1 MKNILNLV
9 YDIWDSDTP
18 IFNGKSHYPNKNF
31 WDFEDFI
38 KSYINS
44 FSNSDESGKIVIK
57 NHKIKDVYDKPNEKF
72 YYVICNGST
81 NIDEIVKD
89 GLILSEEIQQCLKS
103 CANFN
108 VVFFSHHESDN
119 ENGFVCLNNLNLPNK
134 QLYIINNN
142 YKLNDYVVKY
152 NSEINVY
159 SIMYLPIVVSLSLEL
174 NDMPFNAH
182 NVKDKFFMCFNRGP
196 KIHRCGVL
204 IYMLKNKLLDDSNWS
219 FIPLFSNKYQNSDY
233 LSLFDENEMDILHH
247 EIEYIN
253 NLKIKISDTE
263 VNDLEFDNN
272 NEITIIN
279 PIYVNRLYP
288 PDMPH
293 NYENTYVN
301 IVTESQFID
310 LGNVVHITEKSFKPF
325 FYYQFPIIL
334 ATHHHIKSLKEK
346 YDFDFFDDIINHSYD
361 NEPNQKKR
369 FKMITEELKRLH
381 ENKVALIEF
390 YSKNL
395 QRFKDNKNKVIQ
407 IGKNKSDYF
416 FIKNLLN

>member
-9 YDIWDSDTP
+9 YDIWDGDDP
-18 IFNGKSHYPNKNF
+18 IFNGKSHYPNKIF

-57 NHKIKDVYDKPNEKF
+57 NHKIKDVYDNSNEKF
-72 YYVICNGST
+72 YYVICHASIS
-81 NIDEIVKD
+81 IDEIINDK
-89 GLILSEEIQQCLKS
+89 LILSEEIIECLKI
-103 CANFN
+103 CKNFN
-108 VVFFSHHESDN
+108 LIFFSHHESDN
-119 ENGFVCLNNLNLPNK
+119 ENGFAVLNNIGVSPK
-134 QLYIINNN
+134 QIYIVNNN
-142 YKLNDYVVKY
+142 YKLNHYVINYK
-152 NSEINVY
+152 SEINVY
-159 SIMYLPIVVSLSLEL
+159 SIMYLPIVVALSLEK
-174 NDMPFNAH
+174 NDIPFDAYEKN
-182 NVKDKFFMCFNRGP
+182 KFFMCFNRGP
-196 KIHRCGVL
+196 KIHRCGLL
-204 IYMLKNKLLDDSNWS
+204 IYMLKNKLLDDTNWS
-219 FIPLFSNKYQNSDY
+219 FIPLYSKKCQNSNY
-233 LSLFDENEMDILHH
+233 LSLFEDSELETLHD
-247 EIEYIN
+247 EIEYMD

-288 PDMPH
+288 PDIPH
-293 NYENTYVN
+293 NYKNAYIN

-310 LGNVVHITEKSFKPF
+310 LGNVIHITEKSFKPF

-346 YDFDFFDDIINHSYD
+346 YNFDFFDDVINHSYD
-361 NEPNQKKR
+361 NEPDQKKR

-381 ENKVALIEF
+381 ENKETLIEF
-390 YSKNL
+390 YSKNS
-395 QRFKDNKNKVIQ
+395 QRFEDNKNKVIQ
-407 IGKNKSDYF
+407 IGKNKSDYL

>member
-9 YDIWDSDTP
+9 YDIWDGDDP
-18 IFNGKSHYPNKNF
+18 IFNGKSHYPNKIF

-57 NHKIKDVYDKPNEKF
+57 NHKIKDVYDNSNEKF
-72 YYVICNGST
+72 YYVICHASIS
-81 NIDEIVKD
+81 IDEIINDK
-89 GLILSEEIQQCLKS
+89 LILSEEIIECLKI
-103 CANFN
+103 CKNFN
-108 VVFFSHHESDN
+108 LIFFSHHESDN
-119 ENGFVCLNNLNLPNK
+119 ENGFAVLNNIGVSPK
-134 QLYIINNN
+134 QIYIVNNN
-142 YKLNDYVVKY
+142 YKLNHYVINYK
-152 NSEINVY
+152 SEINVY
-159 SIMYLPIVVSLSLEL
+159 SIMYLPIVVALSLEK
-174 NDMPFNAH
+174 NDIPFDAYEKN
-182 NVKDKFFMCFNRGP
+182 KFFMCFNRGP
-196 KIHRCGVL
+196 KIHRCGLL
-204 IYMLKNKLLDDSNWS
+204 IYMLKNKLLDDTNWS
-219 FIPLFSNKYQNSDY
+219 FIPLYSKKCQNSNY
-233 LSLFDENEMDILHH
+233 LSLFEDSELETLHD
-247 EIEYIN
+247 EIEYMD

-288 PDMPH
+288 PDIPH
-293 NYENTYVN
+293 NYKNAYIN

-310 LGNVVHITEKSFKPF
+310 LGNVIHITEKSFKPF

-346 YDFDFFDDIINHSYD
+346 YDFDFFDDVINHSYD
-361 NEPNQKKR
+361 NEPDQKKR

-381 ENKVALIEF
+381 ENKETLIEF
-390 YSKNL
+390 YSKNS
-395 QRFKDNKNKVIQ
+395 QRFEDNKNKVIQ
-407 IGKNKSDYF
+407 IGKNKSDYL